1 MQTAAIKLIS
11 RLGIQPPPPHQ
22 LSHHHAH
29 INTDTHTHTR
39 SVNGGFS
46 SSERDELGSGKLYLP
61 SPHPV
66 SDSDLNPLGEEGK
79 KHNAAPTTHRVHV
92 SHHCFAACLVSLSL
106 CPSFPCLVILGTTSA
121 PLSLS
126 LAVSGLFVSITC
138 WLSFVR
144 SLCLLCTLCLRLYI
158 YLILL
163 SLWLS
168 LSSLYSSASLCRPL
182 SMEDGFLLYGFNEG
196 IHQGVRGS

>member
-1 MQTAAIKLIS
+1 M
-11 RLGIQPPPPHQ
+11 
-22 LSHHHAH
+22 
-29 INTDTHTHTR
+29 NTDTHTR

-106 CPSFPCLVILGTTSA
+106 CPSLPCLVILGTTSA

-126 LAVSGLFVSITC
+126 LAVSVCLCLLHVGSLLCALFVSC
-138 WLSFVR
+138 AL
-144 SLCLLCTLCLRLYI
+144 
-158 YLILL
+158 
-163 SLWLS
+163 
-168 LSSLYSSASLCRPL
+168 SASVFISISFCC
-182 SMEDGFLLYGFNEG
+182 LYGFPSPLSIPLPRCVGLSRWRTGSSSMVSNEG